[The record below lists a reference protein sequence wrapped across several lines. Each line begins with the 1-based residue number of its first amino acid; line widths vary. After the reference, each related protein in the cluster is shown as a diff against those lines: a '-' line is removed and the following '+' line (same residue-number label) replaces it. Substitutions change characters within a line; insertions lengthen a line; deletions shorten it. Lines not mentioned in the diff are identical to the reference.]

1 MLPGALQKNRGLTF
15 LCQPTTL
22 VVSSTSSVLTRG
34 TSIGQELV
42 VPINHFSGS
51 YTCDDETHDELVRNG
66 QIVLRYKENPNGSRD
81 DIAGV
86 TNKAG
91 NVVGLMPHPERAMST
106 LLGSADG
113 VVLVESFLVVKV
125 EQSALAH

>member
-1 MLPGALQKNRGLTF
+1 MPPPLSSMALAA
-15 LCQPTTL
+15 P
-22 VVSSTSSVLTRG
+22 STSSVLTRHARV
-34 TSIGQELV
+34 GQELV

-51 YTCDDETHDELVRNG
+51 YTCDDETYDELVRNG

-86 TNKAG
+86 ANKAG
-91 NVVGLMPHPERAMST
+91 NVVGLMPHPERAMSA

-113 VVLVESFLVVKV
+113 VVLFEGFLGVPL
-125 EQSALAH
+125 EQPALAN